1 MVNVKGIWETG
12 FKDIQAYIETEKG
25 NFVVSYEDSMLSNI
39 LGIDTDDLYDLIGKT
54 DFNSL
59 ENVFATLVFKDKESY
74 FKLPKLS
81 KCSNL
86 LQELFETVLESDNGM
101 FFYEYEDWEN
111 DGHTEEDLNI
121 LEKEI
126 KKYGLQEVIE
136 IKENNCI
143 ITCYSDLI
151 TRFIDDRGA
160 DNE

>member
-1 MVNVKGIWETG
+1 MVNVKGIWETD

-25 NFVVSYEDSMLSNI
+25 NFVASYEDNMLSNI
-39 LGIDTDDLYDLIGKT
+39 LGIYTDDLYDLIGKN
-54 DFNSL
+54 DFDRL
-59 ENVFATLVFKDKESY
+59 KEVFKVLVLEEKESY

-86 LQELFETVLESDNGM
+86 LQELFETVLESDSGM

-111 DGHTEEDLNI
+111 DGRTEEDLNI

-151 TRFIDDRGA
+151 TRFIDDRGV

>member
-1 MVNVKGIWETG
+1 MVNVASIWETD

-25 NFVVSYEDSMLSNI
+25 NFVASYEDSMLSNI
-39 LGIDTDDLYDLIGKT
+39 LGIDTDDLYDLIGKN
-54 DFNSL
+54 DFDSL

-151 TRFIDDRGA
+151 TRFIDDRGV

>member
-1 MVNVKGIWETG
+1 MVNVKGIWETD
-12 FKDIQAYIETEKG
+12 FKDIQAYIETDKG
-25 NFVVSYEDSMLSNI
+25 NFVASYEDNMLSNI
-39 LGIDTDDLYDLIGKT
+39 LGIYTDDLYDLIGKN
-54 DFNSL
+54 DFDRL
-59 ENVFATLVFKDKESY
+59 KEVFKVLVLEEKESY

-86 LQELFETVLESDNGM
+86 LQELFETVLESDSGM

-111 DGHTEEDLNI
+111 DGRTEEDLNI

-151 TRFIDDRGA
+151 TRFIDDRGV

>member
-1 MVNVKGIWETG
+1 MVNVKGIWETD
-12 FKDIQAYIETEKG
+12 FKDIQAYIETDKG
-25 NFVVSYEDSMLSNI
+25 NFVASYEDNMLSNI
-39 LGIDTDDLYDLIGKT
+39 LGIYTDDLYDLIGKN
-54 DFNSL
+54 DFDRL
-59 ENVFATLVFKDKESY
+59 KEVFKVLVLEEKESY

-111 DGHTEEDLNI
+111 DGRTEEDLNI

-151 TRFIDDRGA
+151 TRFIDDRGV

>member
-1 MVNVKGIWETG
+1 MVNVKYIWETG
-12 FKDIQAYIETEKG
+12 FKDIQAYIKTDKG
-25 NFVVSYEDSMLSNI
+25 NFVASYEDNMLSNI
-39 LGIDTDDLYDLIGKT
+39 LGIYTDDLYDLIGKN
-54 DFNSL
+54 DFDSL
-59 ENVFATLVFKDKESY
+59 KEVFKVLVLEDKESY

-86 LQELFETVLESDNGM
+86 LQELFENVLDSDSGM
-101 FFYEYEDWEN
+101 FFYEYEDWED
-111 DGHTEEDLNI
+111 DGRTEEELNI

-136 IKENNCI
+136 IKENDCI

-151 TRFIDDRGA
+151 TRFIDDRGV

>member
-1 MVNVKGIWETG
+1 MVNVAYIWETD
-12 FKDIQAYIETEKG
+12 FKDIQAYIETDKG
-25 NFVVSYEDSMLSNI
+25 NFVASYEDNMLSNI
-39 LGIDTDDLYDLIGKT
+39 LGIYTDDLYDLIGKN
-54 DFNSL
+54 DFDRL
-59 ENVFATLVFKDKESY
+59 KEVFKVLVLEEKENY

-86 LQELFETVLESDNGM
+86 LQKLFETVLESDSGM

-111 DGHTEEDLNI
+111 DGRTEEELNI

-151 TRFIDDRGA
+151 TRFIDDRGV

>member
-1 MVNVKGIWETG
+1 MVNVAYIWETD
-12 FKDIQAYIETEKG
+12 FKDIQAYIETDKG
-25 NFVVSYEDSMLSNI
+25 NFVASYEDNMLSNI
-39 LGIDTDDLYDLIGKT
+39 LGIYTDDLYDLIGKN
-54 DFNSL
+54 DFDRL
-59 ENVFATLVFKDKESY
+59 KEVFKVLVLEEKENY

-86 LQELFETVLESDNGM
+86 LQKLFETVLESDSGM

-111 DGHTEEDLNI
+111 DGRTEEELNI
-121 LEKEI
+121 LKKEI

-151 TRFIDDRGA
+151 TRFIDDRGV

>member
-1 MVNVKGIWETG
+1 MVNVKGIWETD

-25 NFVVSYEDSMLSNI
+25 NFVASYEDNMLSNI
-39 LGIDTDDLYDLIGKT
+39 LGIYTDDLYDLIGKN

-59 ENVFATLVFKDKESY
+59 ENVFATLVFKEKESY
-74 FKLPKLS
+74 FQLPKLS

-86 LQELFETVLESDNGM
+86 LQKLFETVLESDSGM
-101 FFYEYEDWEN
+101 FFYEYEDWED
-111 DGHTEEDLNI
+111 DGRTEEELNI

-151 TRFIDDRGA
+151 TRFIDDRGIN
-160 DNE
+160 NE

>member
-1 MVNVKGIWETG
+1 MVNVAYIWETD
-12 FKDIQAYIETEKG
+12 FKDIQAYIETDKG
-25 NFVVSYEDSMLSNI
+25 NFVASYEDNMLSNI
-39 LGIDTDDLYDLIGKT
+39 LGISTDDLYDLIGKN
-54 DFNSL
+54 DFDSL
-59 ENVFATLVFKDKESY
+59 KEVFKVLVLEEKESY

-86 LQELFETVLESDNGM
+86 LQKLFETVLDSDSGM
-101 FFYEYEDWEN
+101 FFYEYKDWEN
-111 DGHTEEDLNI
+111 DGRTEEELNI

-136 IKENNCI
+136 IKENDCI

-151 TRFIDDRGA
+151 TRFIDDRDV

>member
-1 MVNVKGIWETG
+1 MVNVKGIWETD

-25 NFVVSYEDSMLSNI
+25 NFVASYEDSMLSNI
-39 LGIDTDDLYDLIGKT
+39 LGIDTDDLYDLIGKN

-101 FFYEYEDWEN
+101 FFYEYEDWED
-111 DGHTEEDLNI
+111 DGRTEEELNI

>member
-1 MVNVKGIWETG
+1 MVNVKGIWETD

-25 NFVVSYEDSMLSNI
+25 NFVASYEDSMLSNI
-39 LGIDTDDLYDLIGKT
+39 LGIDTDDLYDLIGKN

-81 KCSNL
+81 RCSNL
-86 LQELFETVLESDNGM
+86 LQKLFETVLESDSGM

-126 KKYGLQEVIE
+126 KKYELQEVIE

-151 TRFIDDRGA
+151 TRFIDDRGV

>member
-25 NFVVSYEDSMLSNI
+25 NFVASYEDSMLSNI

-86 LQELFETVLESDNGM
+86 LQKLFETVLESDNGM

>member
-1 MVNVKGIWETG
+1 MVNVAYIWETD

-25 NFVVSYEDSMLSNI
+25 NFVASYEDNMLSNI
-39 LGIDTDDLYDLIGKT
+39 LGISTDDLYDLIGKN

-59 ENVFATLVFKDKESY
+59 ENVFATLEFKDKESY

-86 LQELFETVLESDNGM
+86 LQKLFETVLESDNGM
-101 FFYEYEDWEN
+101 FFYEYEDWED
-111 DGHTEEDLNI
+111 DGRTEEELNI

-136 IKENNCI
+136 IKENDCI

-151 TRFIDDRGA
+151 TRFIDDRGV